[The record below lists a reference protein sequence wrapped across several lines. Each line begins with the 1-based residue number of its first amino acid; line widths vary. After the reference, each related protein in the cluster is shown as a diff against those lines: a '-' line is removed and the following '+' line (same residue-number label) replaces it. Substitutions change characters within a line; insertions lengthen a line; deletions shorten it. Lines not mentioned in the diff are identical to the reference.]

1 MSDPEQQQVPGPFG
15 WVSRLTRWASYDR
28 TVRGQMGPLPPP
40 PARGKDATADDLYSL
55 GDGWLAGTVGAALS
69 SFFSEPRTRRE
80 LYFLFE
86 KMDLTDTAGAV
97 LDIYADDATQPDPE
111 SGHVVWIECED
122 PRMQEQG
129 DALNERLALEE
140 DATPLARDVAKY
152 GDLWERAVY
161 RPGPDGGLRR
171 LIPVPP
177 TEMTRHED
185 KDGKLLGY
193 RQAAK
198 KFRDGKAEMSYP
210 WDYVHFRLRGKDR
223 RYPYGT
229 SILHTG
235 IRPWKQSI
243 ILEDW
248 MMGYTINKH
257 PDRNLIFLDTGTA
270 SEVEQAEI
278 GRKFNR
284 KLKRHLLLDPAGV
297 SGKNI
302 NYRADPT
309 TPMEDLL
316 ITVRTGSNTR
326 IERMHGSANAADIT
340 PLESAYDRFY
350 AAVRVPRA
358 FFGHKQEPTA
368 GQPITMKARLTNQD
382 IRYAHS
388 VRRLQ
393 RAVRAGITYAHELN
407 FTLLMGLDP
416 EDRTYDFTME
426 KHGFNVL
433 MGPISYLEEQEQ
445 LEVEQLRQQVALA
458 VYEMGVNNPSIRIAE
473 LTAYI
478 LREIMKA
485 PDKVVQAVMRS
496 QEEVEE
502 REMLMAQAQAG
513 GAPGA
518 PGGNGDAEKHKR
530 AAAGAKPPV
539 KRESLIPVPYP
550 AKGEGTPGSP
560 KRQDL
565 VKLSEAITHSRD
577 LRRAINAGV
586 RLWSQGDEEPL
597 VTAMGALP
605 TRAAAESCLVDA
617 VTQEDLED
625 MLRESVEEVARA
637 GS

>member
-1 MSDPEQQQVPGPFG
+1 
-15 WVSRLTRWASYDR
+15 L
-28 TVRGQMGPLPPP
+28 
-40 PARGKDATADDLYSL
+40 
-55 GDGWLAGTVGAALS
+55 
-69 SFFSEPRTRRE
+69 
-80 LYFLFE
+80 LF
-86 KMDLTDTAGAV
+86 
-97 LDIYADDATQPDPE
+97 
-111 SGHVVWIECED
+111 
-122 PRMQEQG
+122 
-129 DALNERLALEE
+129 
-140 DATPLARDVAKY
+140 
-152 GDLWERAVY
+152 
-161 RPGPDGGLRR
+161 
-171 LIPVPP
+171 
-177 TEMTRHED
+177 
-185 KDGKLLGY
+185 
-193 RQAAK
+193 
-198 KFRDGKAEMSYP
+198 
-210 WDYVHFRLRGKDR
+210 
-223 RYPYGT
+223 
-229 SILHTG
+229 
-235 IRPWKQSI
+235 
-243 ILEDW
+243 
-248 MMGYTINKH
+248 
-257 PDRNLIFLDTGTA
+257 
-270 SEVEQAEI
+270 
-278 GRKFNR
+278 
-284 KLKRHLLLDPAGV
+284 DPAGV

-302 NYRADPT
+302 NYRADPM
-309 TPMEDLL
+309 TPMEDIL
-316 ITVRTGSNTR
+316 ITTRTGSNTR
-326 IERMHGSANAADIT
+326 IERMYGSANAADMT

-358 FFGHKQEPTA
+358 FFGHKQDPTS

-393 RAVRAGITYAHELN
+393 RAVRAGLTYAHELN

-416 EDRTYDFTME
+416 EDRTYDFTTE

-445 LEVEQLRQQVALA
+445 LEVAQLRQQVALA

-478 LREIMKA
+478 LQEVMKA

-513 GAPGA
+513 GAPG
-518 PGGNGDAEKHKR
+518 GNGDMEKHRR

-560 KRQDL
+560 NRADL

-605 TRAAAESCLVDA
+605 TRDAAKACLVDA
-617 VTQEDLED
+617 VSEEDLEN
-625 MLRESVEEVARA
+625 MLRESVAEVAHA